1 MSKNMSLLHL
11 LICAILI
18 AIISSYNFHNINYHN
33 KRISTCRS
41 YNNIYT
47 YHGTARNLYGLNNA
61 INKHR
66 ICMSNDD
73 ASVTPSSSDAK
84 PLLPSDISLSSSDAK
99 SPPQPESS
107 SLSSDVP
114 PPPTT
119 TTPIA
124 TTTKTVAKKTIKKL
138 LPLGLM
144 LFFILFNYTI
154 LRDTKDVLV
163 ITAPNSGAEIIPFL
177 KTYVNLP
184 SAIAFTIMYSNLCNM
199 MSPDKVFY
207 VVMSSFIAFFGA
219 FAGLICKRT
228 LLVLFIV
235 SMSPL
240 SISYLLSLSYPL
252 SVHVTLFVYAVS
264 V

>member
-1 MSKNMSLLHL
+1 MFKNMSFLHL
-11 LICAILI
+11 LICALLI

-33 KRISTCRS
+33 KRMLTGRT
-41 YNNIYT
+41 YNNVLT
-47 YHGTARNLYGLNNA
+47 NHGTSRNSYGFNNA

-73 ASVTPSSSDAK
+73 AFVTPSSDAK
-84 PLLPSDISLSSSDAK
+84 PLSQSDKSLSSADT
-99 SPPQPESS
+99 SS
-107 SLSSDVP
+107 SP
-114 PPPTT
+114 PPPAVVASDALAPPSSSVESPSTT
-119 TTPIA
+119 TTPTTPITTTTQTPIA
-124 TTTKTVAKKTIKKL
+124 TTTTKAVAKKTIKKL

-207 VVMSSFIAFFGA
+207 VVMTSFLTFFGA
-219 FAGLICKRT
+219 FAGLICKRREEKRT
-228 LLVLFIV
+228 L
-235 SMSPL
+235 
-240 SISYLLSLSYPL
+240 
-252 SVHVTLFVYAVS
+252 
-264 V
+264 

>member
-1 MSKNMSLLHL
+1 
-11 LICAILI
+11 
-18 AIISSYNFHNINYHN
+18 
-33 KRISTCRS
+33 
-41 YNNIYT
+41 
-47 YHGTARNLYGLNNA
+47 
-61 INKHR
+61 
-66 ICMSNDD
+66 
-73 ASVTPSSSDAK
+73 
-84 PLLPSDISLSSSDAK
+84 
-99 SPPQPESS
+99 
-107 SLSSDVP
+107 
-114 PPPTT
+114 
-119 TTPIA
+119 
-124 TTTKTVAKKTIKKL
+124 
-138 LPLGLM
+138 M

-235 SMSPL
+235 ST
-240 SISYLLSLSYPL
+240 SILYYPL
-252 SVHVTLFVYAVS
+252 SVDVTLYVYV
-264 V
+264 VIV